1 MAKGKLHGHTER
13 KIMQV
18 KTKTNNKKKKK
29 DLTECQREILCVSYL
44 GFPVLF
50 VINQ

>member
-1 MAKGKLHGHTER
+1 MAKGKQHDHTER
-13 KIMQV
+13 KIIQV
-18 KTKTNNKKKKK
+18 KTKSNYQKKKK

-44 GFPVLF
+44 GFPVPF